1 MRIFNAVLS
10 YFISKLYL
18 KVTCFR
24 SFAFLL
30 KTDLGF
36 FFFFNFSKWTWTIII
51 FFIVWP
57 LATVAVYLVVK
68 SFLLVSSCAIEFLC
82 GLLENLF

>member
-30 KTDLGF
+30 KLIWVF
-36 FFFFNFSKWTWTIII
+36 CFCFSI
-51 FFIVWP
+51 FQNE
-57 LATVAVYLVVK
+57 L
-68 SFLLVSSCAIEFLC
+68 
-82 GLLENLF
+82 GLLSFSLLCDPWQPLQSTLL